1 MLETGAGAGPGERS
15 LSRGTNETPP
25 QWMGLGIGGEM
36 PTDEVSE
43 AGPLARCRGG
53 QT

>member
-1 MLETGAGAGPGERS
+1 MWETGAGAGPGERS
-15 LSRGTNETPP
+15 LGRGTNETPP
-25 QWMGLGIGGEM
+25 QWTGLGIGGEM